1 MREHRDVSKTWLIT
15 GASRGIGAAIAR
27 RAVQRGDRVAL
38 VARGEAVEA
47 FAKELN
53 EGRGASGDAT
63 AISIRADLTQDGSA
77 TRIAREA
84 ASAFGRIDVLV
95 NNAALHIGGRIGKL
109 DPDDYGAVIEAGLV
123 APFRLCQAVLPH
135 MESGGAIVN
144 IGAVVGNRGFPG
156 DTPYGSAK
164 AGIEGLTKSLAVELA
179 RDAITAN
186 VVVPGFT
193 ETEMTKELDERAR
206 EKIISGIPLRRS
218 AEADEIAQVV
228 EWVSESRYMT
238 GSVVHV
244 DGGLGARL

>member
-1 MREHRDVSKTWLIT
+1 MAKTWLIT

-27 RAVQRGDRVAL
+27 RAVNRGDRVVL

-47 FAKELN
+47 FANELN
-53 EGRGASGDAT
+53 SAGGQAA
-63 AISIRADLTQDGSA
+63 AVRADLTAEGAA
-77 TRIAREA
+77 TRIARD
-84 ASAFGRIDVLV
+84 ASTAFGEGIDVLV

-109 DPDDYGAVIEAGLV
+109 DPADYDAVIEAGLIG
-123 APFRLCQAVLPH
+123 PFRLCQATLPH
-135 MESGGAIVN
+135 MGEGAAIVN
-144 IGAVVGNRGFPG
+144 IGAVVGRRGFPG

-164 AGIEGLTKSLAVELA
+164 AGLEGLTSSLAIELA
-179 RDAITAN
+179 RDRITAN

-193 ETEMTKELDERAR
+193 ETEMTNELDERAR
-206 EKIISGIPLRRS
+206 EKIISGIPLRRA

-228 EWVSESRYMT
+228 EWVSDSKYMT

>member
-1 MREHRDVSKTWLIT
+1 MSRTWLIT

-27 RAVQRGDRVAL
+27 RAVNRGDRVAL
-38 VARGEAVEA
+38 VARGESVNA
-47 FAKELN
+47 FAKELG
-53 EGRGASGDAT
+53 ESAV
-63 AISIRADLTQDGSA
+63 SIRADLTDEGAA
-77 TRIAREA
+77 TRICREA
-84 ASAFGRIDVLV
+84 QSAFGGIDVLV

-109 DPDDYGAVIEAGLV
+109 DPADYTAVIEAGLI
-123 APFRLCQAVLPH
+123 APFRLCQSALPH
-135 MESGGAIVN
+135 MEEGAAIVN

-164 AGIEGLTKSLAVELA
+164 AGLEGLTRSLAVELA
-179 RDAITAN
+179 RDGITAN

-193 ETEMTKELDERAR
+193 ETEMTNELDERAR
-206 EKIISGIPLRRS
+206 EKIIAGIPLRRP

>member
-1 MREHRDVSKTWLIT
+1 VTKTWLIT

-27 RAVQRGDRVAL
+27 RAVNRGDRVVM

-47 FAKELN
+47 LAKELRD
-53 EGRGASGDAT
+53 GGAEASA
-63 AISIRADLTQDGSA
+63 IRADLTADGAAS
-77 TRIAREA
+77 RIARDA
-84 ASAFGRIDVLV
+84 ASAYGEGIDVLV
-95 NNAALHIGGRIGKL
+95 NNAALHIGARIGRL
-109 DPDDYGAVIEAGLV
+109 DPADYEAVIDAGLV
-123 APFRLCQAVLPH
+123 GPFRLCQATLPH
-135 MESGGAIVN
+135 MGEGGAIVN
-144 IGAVVGNRGFPG
+144 IGAVVGRRGFPG

-164 AGIEGLTKSLAVELA
+164 AGLEGLTRSLAIELA
-179 RDAITAN
+179 RDGITVN

-193 ETEMTKELDERAR
+193 ETEMTSELDERAR
-206 EKIISGIPLRRS
+206 EKIVSGIPLRRP

>member
-1 MREHRDVSKTWLIT
+1 MREDRFVSKTWLIT

-27 RAVQRGDRVAL
+27 RAVQRGDRVVL
-38 VARGEAVEA
+38 VARGEAVDA
-47 FAKELN
+47 FANEL
-53 EGRGASGDAT
+53 SGGDGS
-63 AISIRADLTQDGSA
+63 AISVRADLTQDGAAS
-77 TRIAREA
+77 RIAREA
-84 ASAFGRIDVLV
+84 HAAFGTIDVLV

-109 DPDDYGAVIEAGLV
+109 DPEDFGAVVEAGLI

-193 ETEMTKELDERAR
+193 ETEMTNELDERAR

-228 EWVSESRYMT
+228 EWVSESKYMT

>member
-1 MREHRDVSKTWLIT
+1 MGEHGCVTKTWLIT

-27 RAVQRGDRVAL
+27 RAVNRGDRVVM

-47 FAKELN
+47 LAKELRD
-53 EGRGASGDAT
+53 GGAEASA
-63 AISIRADLTQDGSA
+63 IRADLTADGAAS
-77 TRIAREA
+77 RIARDA
-84 ASAFGRIDVLV
+84 ASAYGEGIDVLV
-95 NNAALHIGGRIGKL
+95 NNAALHIGARIGRL
-109 DPDDYGAVIEAGLV
+109 DPADYEAVIDAGLV
-123 APFRLCQAVLPH
+123 GPFRLCQATLPH
-135 MESGGAIVN
+135 MGEGGAIVN
-144 IGAVVGNRGFPG
+144 IGAVVGRRGFPG

-164 AGIEGLTKSLAVELA
+164 AGLEGLTRSLAIELA
-179 RDAITAN
+179 RDGITAN

-193 ETEMTKELDERAR
+193 ETEMTSELDKRAR
-206 EKIISGIPLRRS
+206 EKIVSGIPLRRP

>member
-1 MREHRDVSKTWLIT
+1 MTKTWLIT

-27 RAVQRGDRVAL
+27 RAVNRGDRVVM

-47 FAKELN
+47 LAKELRD
-53 EGRGASGDAT
+53 GGAEASA
-63 AISIRADLTQDGSA
+63 IRADLTADGAAS
-77 TRIAREA
+77 RIARDA
-84 ASAFGRIDVLV
+84 ASAYGEGIDVLV
-95 NNAALHIGGRIGKL
+95 NNAALHIGARIGRL
-109 DPDDYGAVIEAGLV
+109 DPADYEAVIDAGLV
-123 APFRLCQAVLPH
+123 GPFRLCQATLPH
-135 MESGGAIVN
+135 MGEGGAIVN
-144 IGAVVGNRGFPG
+144 IGAVVGRRGFPG

-164 AGIEGLTKSLAVELA
+164 AGLEGLTRSLAIELA
-179 RDAITAN
+179 RDGITVN

-193 ETEMTKELDERAR
+193 ETEMTSELDERAR
-206 EKIISGIPLRRS
+206 EKIVSGIPLRRP